1 MKTLM
6 IAVFATALASGSAS
20 AQGTIGPPNGVSYRV
35 ISSHEM
41 VKMEAVRC
49 GYRDLSL
56 PNGGV
61 FRIESHPAVETRL
74 PRLLWVSPQR
84 SLPRASGRSGEFGPG
99 RSRTLPPRPRPP

>member
-6 IAVFATALASGSAS
+6 IAVFPIALASGSAS

-41 VKMEAVRC
+41 VKMDAVRC

-56 PNGGV
+56 ANGGV
-61 FRIESHPAVETRL
+61 FRIESHPAVETETFSTPL
-74 PRLLWVSPQR
+74 GKPSKY
-84 SLPRASGRSGEFGPG
+84 FH
-99 RSRTLPPRPRPP
+99 